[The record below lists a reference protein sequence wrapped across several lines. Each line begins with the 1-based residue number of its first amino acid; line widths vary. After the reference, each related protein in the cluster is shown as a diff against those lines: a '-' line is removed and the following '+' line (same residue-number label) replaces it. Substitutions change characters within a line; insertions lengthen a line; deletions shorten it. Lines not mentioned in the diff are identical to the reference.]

1 MYVTTDT
8 PVAGGT
14 VLHIESTAGEGVLT
28 YETAND
34 FSVIVFSSPELVAGE
49 TYNVYFDGTAAGDS
63 SSGLYDANAYTPGT
77 LVGTATAA

>member
-1 MYVTTDT
+1 M
-8 PVAGGT
+8 
-14 VLHIESTAGEGVLT
+14 LT
-28 YETAND
+28 YEAAND

-63 SSGLYDANAYTPGT
+63 AAAAATTTATAELNAMNGANAYTPGT